1 MRIKAT
7 TWARMS
13 SLQVLSGEMIY
24 EQEPDELIISSDVL
38 TVV

>member
-1 MRIKAT
+1 
-7 TWARMS
+7 MS

-24 EQEPDELIISSDVL
+24 KQVPDELIISSDVL